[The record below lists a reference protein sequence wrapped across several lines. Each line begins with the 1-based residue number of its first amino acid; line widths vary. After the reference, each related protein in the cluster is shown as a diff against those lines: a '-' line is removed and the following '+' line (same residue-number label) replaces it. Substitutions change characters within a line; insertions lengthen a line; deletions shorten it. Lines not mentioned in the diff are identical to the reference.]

1 LIPAW
6 IWAIVADDGNEK
18 KERMMILKFSAT
30 EYIIH

>member
-6 IWAIVADDGNEK
+6 LWEIVPDDGNEK